1 MTMSRTLAVA
11 TLEIGPTSNRLGS
24 QSPTTG
30 YPAPSWA
37 SRSTIISSQNRKPHG
52 VSFPMD
58 SVFPL
63 FAIAGAL
70 ALGAIS
76 PGPSF
81 VMVARTAVAQ
91 SRANALAAALGMG
104 IGGLMYATASL
115 LGLQALFAAVPVIYV
130 LIKVAGG
137 IYLMYIG
144 IRIWRS
150 SKYALSI
157 SADGGSVTPERLKRS
172 FTMAL
177 ITQLSNPKA
186 AVIYASIF
194 AAFLPRHVPTSF
206 AVSIAAVCFV
216 VETGWYS
223 TVATVLS
230 SSGPRA
236 AYLSFK
242 SQIDRVAGSVMMLLG
257 IKLVA
262 SAHET

>member
-1 MTMSRTLAVA
+1 
-11 TLEIGPTSNRLGS
+11 
-24 QSPTTG
+24 
-30 YPAPSWA
+30 
-37 SRSTIISSQNRKPHG
+37 
-52 VSFPMD
+52 MD
-58 SVFPL
+58 SLFPL

-70 ALGAIS
+70 TLGAIS

-91 SRANALAAALGMG
+91 SRANGLAAALGMG

-115 LGLQALFAAVPVIYV
+115 LGLQALFAAVPVVYV

-137 IYLMYIG
+137 IYLMYIA

-150 SKYALSI
+150 SKDALAVA
-157 SADGGSVTPERLKRS
+157 ADGSSTMPERVKRS
-172 FTMAL
+172 FAL
-177 ITQLSNPKA
+177 ALVTQLSNPKA

-194 AAFLPRHVPTSF
+194 AAFLPPHVPMSL
-206 AVSIAAVCFV
+206 AVSIAAICFV
-216 VETGWYS
+216 VETGWYA

-242 SQIDRVAGSVMMLLG
+242 SLIDR
-257 IKLVA
+257 
-262 SAHET
+262 